1 MIHPSILGLCVVCQ
15 VVEDVIMYPFR
26 VCSAAKDVIRHS
38 ISMGGY
44 SAQDPYMYKTV
55 MSDSKWN

>member
-1 MIHPSILGLCVVCQ
+1 MIHPSIIGLCVVCQ
-15 VVEDVIMYPFR
+15 VIEDMLMYPFR
-26 VCSAAKDVIRHS
+26 QCKSLKDSCIHS
-38 ISMGGY
+38 VSMSGY